1 MQNMR
6 NPNIVLIRQRLRKE
20 IVKIPLGVER
30 LEIHWMGPLRKNFDI
45 PKDEEKRLNK
55 KVTRGKAEFTSSYL
69 YVVRPASVFGKNPS
83 VANSIAK
90 EIFT

>member
-1 MQNMR
+1 MQKMR

-20 IVKIPLGVER
+20 IVKMPLGVEW

-69 YVVRPASVFGKNPS
+69 YVEKIYNDGKG
-83 VANSIAK
+83 
-90 EIFT
+90 